1 MSKEIGLPEGWE
13 IKINAL
19 TGKACFF
26 DTVNQ
31 TSHKALPDSRSSL
44 KRGFPGAPG
53 RTNTQVRSAPHARAE
68 MPHSNS
74 RTPLA
79 PPGIPVASKTTV
91 SGISLSTSP
100 DKTSPST
107 ATALARWSRRLDF
120 ATGRPYYVDH
130 ARKCCQWN
138 IPEGFI
144 EIRSNG
150 VTRLALR
157 WERRYDSKGRAYYV
171 DHLNCRSQYTFPA
184 GFIEPRPG
192 AAPRSH
198 PDGTVVPIADF
209 PRANTRLPPA
219 PGQVTSP
226 QQSRAHPDGN
236 ALNRIL
242 VRASP
247 FLI

>member
-26 DTVNQ
+26 DTVDQ
-31 TSHKALPDSRSSL
+31 TSHEALPGSKSRL

-53 RTNTQVRSAPHARAE
+53 RTNIQVHSAPHARAE
-68 MPHSNS
+68 MSQSDS
-74 RTPLA
+74 RAPLGRPGTSVTP
-79 PPGIPVASKTTV
+79 KTTIPRV
-91 SGISLSTSP
+91 SLSASRDET
-100 DKTSPST
+100 TPST
-107 ATALARWSRRLDF
+107 ATALARWSRRLDS
-120 ATGRPYYVDH
+120 ASGRPYYVDH
-130 ARKCCQWN
+130 ARNCCQWN
-138 IPEGFI
+138 IPKGFI

-157 WERRYDSKGRAYYV
+157 WERRHDSKGRAYYV

-192 AAPRSH
+192 AAPRSY
-198 PDGTVVPIADF
+198 PDGAVVPTTDF

-219 PGQVTSP
+219 SGQVTSP